1 MKLLQLLVPGQPE
14 PQYSWDAL
22 PPALELAP
30 DLVGQVLRA
39 FPADTAPRACGL
51 RVQHLREAGQPG
63 DQQSILAHLAE
74 VGFMAQGRVCE
85 AAAPVLAGASLVAV
99 PEPRGRVRQ
108 IAIGDVLRRLT
119 GKCLMRLVRDEA
131 RDSCALHRL
140 ESESPLARRPRCPHC
155 AGVAPATGL
164 CH

>member
-1 MKLLQLLVPGQPE
+1 MILHPGQPE
-14 PQYSWDAL
+14 PQFSWDAL

-39 FPADTAPRACGL
+39 FPADTAPGACGL
-51 RVQHLREAGQPG
+51 RVQHLRKAGQPG

-74 VGFMAQGRVCE
+74 VVGLMAQGCVCG

-99 PEPRGRVRQ
+99 PKPRGGVRP

-131 RDSCALHRL
+131 RSG
-140 ESESPLARRPRCPHC
+140 SEAAVHTVR
-155 AGVAPATGL
+155 VAPATGL